1 MRGRLRT
8 VFGGFSRGVPVRVL
22 MRTVVAASVAML
34 WSCTSN
40 ARVTDLPQ
48 RPHAA
53 ASPSAS
59 PSAGQV
65 VVTPS
70 SLAFITTGASAAQTV
85 NVMQTNF
92 DGAFSVSTAAPQ
104 SCSGIVTVS
113 AASATSL
120 LVTPVA
126 AGQCVETI
134 TGGGG
139 VSAPLTITVT
149 TTSVGGT

>member
-1 MRGRLRT
+1 M
-8 VFGGFSRGVPVRVL
+8 FGGFSRGRPVRVL
-22 MRTVVAASVAML
+22 MRTVVVASVAML

-53 ASPSAS
+53 AS

>member
-1 MRGRLRT
+1 M
-8 VFGGFSRGVPVRVL
+8 FGGFSRGRPVRVL
-22 MRTVVAASVAML
+22 MRMVVVASVAML

-53 ASPSAS
+53 ASPSAIPSAS
-59 PSAGQV
+59 PTAGQV
-65 VVTPS
+65 VLTPS